1 MSKPI
6 DPIDLFLEAQR
17 LASLSQHDE
26 ALKILHEVTTLVPDH
41 LDAILTIGQ
50 IQTHLEK
57 YGDAIETF
65 RKAESLA
72 PDDKRVADSLANLLP
87 HVVES
92 KEIRRIDN
100 EFTRRIENARRGQK
114 DKRVIDLNTVLRYYQ
129 EVHGSDAQTNGD
141 VNFISFCNRQHD

>member
-1 MSKPI
+1 MSKPT
-6 DPIDLFLEAQR
+6 DAIDLFPEAQR
-17 LASLSQHDE
+17 LASLRQYDK
-26 ALKILHEVTTLVPDH
+26 ALEILHKLITLMPDH

-50 IQTHLEK
+50 IQTHLGK

-72 PDDKRVADSLANLLP
+72 PDDKRVADSLANVLP
-87 HVVES
+87 HVVE
-92 KEIRRIDN
+92 KKDIKRIDN
-100 EFTRRIENARRGQK
+100 EFTRRIENSRREQK
-114 DKRVIDLNTVLRYYQ
+114 DKRVIDLNAVLKYYQ